1 MSQSLFENTQDFL
14 FFDRGLTTY
23 KLSKMDPRI
32 TQWIKRKASA
42 KRKQLAMRRYRGST
56 DQRQLGT
63 IVRSYRKANP
73 YQIQPSTKRPVTF
86 WRKSEISIALGQ
98 STGFNGVGNNVN
110 WGFSLGRIF
119 GFVNGVFTY
128 SIIVSGSGEF
138 QALFDYY
145 KINAVKMQMF
155 FTKTVGDQT
164 SGAAV
169 GMPMLLIANDFDDI
183 AESMTL
189 NSMNERVGC
198 RHVQFDANN
207 TNGIT
212 HYIKPK
218 PTSVIVQTDV
228 TTGVQSASNS
238 GIVFGTQWLDSAQS
252 NIVHNG
258 VKVFYNN
265 QGVTSLVTLGN
276 VTFVFDVEYVFT
288 GYR

>member
-1 MSQSLFENTQDFL
+1 MSQFTTQEDFTQNMNVYSKRNL
-14 FFDRGLTTY
+14 PFLRRNIARYFARGMYARRRSMSTARAT
-23 KLSKMDPRI
+23 
-32 TQWIKRKASA
+32 SA
-42 KRKQLAMRRYRGST
+42 DT
-56 DQRQLGT
+56 RQLGT
-63 IVRSYRKANP
+63 IVRSYRKANS
-73 YQIQPSTKRPVTF
+73 YQIQPSSGRTVSF

-98 STGFNGVGNNVN
+98 SSGFNGVGNNVN
-110 WGFSLGRIF
+110 WGFGLGRIF

-128 SIIVSGSGEF
+128 SIIVPGSTEF

-145 KINAVKMQMF
+145 KINAVKMQIF
-155 FTKTVGDQT
+155 FSKTAGDQQ
-164 SGAAV
+164 SGAAI

-183 AESMTL
+183 AETMTL
-189 NSMNERVGC
+189 NSMNERVGV
-198 RHVQFDANN
+198 RHVQFDGNN

-228 TTGVQSASNS
+228 TTGVQSTSNS
-238 GIVFGTQWLDSAQS
+238 GVVFGTQWLDSAQS

-265 QGVTSLVTLGN
+265 QGVTAVTTLGN
-276 VTFVFDVEYVFT
+276 VTFVFDVEYVFK